1 MLRWARVLRAVRA
14 RVARVYASG
23 VVWARVARVVR
34 RRLLRMFSSD
44 IRLAWAGRARMA
56 CVQWSAGGM
65 KAPPSDSACVHL
77 ERLPCEAGRGRRC
90 GSSSTCSWLADN
102 GASGP
107 RTTDVICG
115 TGARLVG
122 GGGVGP
128 SPMCCP
134 GARGARLVVAN
145 HDVAGPARPRPD
157 QPGAAQPSPGEARPA
172 QPRPAQAA
180 RRSSP

>member
-1 MLRWARVLRAVRA
+1 ME
-14 RVARVYASG
+14 
-23 VVWARVARVVR
+23 
-34 RRLLRMFSSD
+34 
-44 IRLAWAGRARMA
+44 
-56 CVQWSAGGM
+56 
-65 KAPPSDSACVHL
+65 APPSDSACVHL

-128 SPMCCP
+128 RPMCFP

-180 RRSSP
+180 QRSSPEEKHHRLLNICSKTAYVLPPSQPEGASGGRGRGPGRYF

>member
-1 MLRWARVLRAVRA
+1 MQARP
-14 RVARVYASG
+14 SG
-23 VVWARVARVVR
+23 
-34 RRLLRMFSSD
+34 
-44 IRLAWAGRARMA
+44 
-56 CVQWSAGGM
+56 
-65 KAPPSDSACVHL
+65 SACVHL
-77 ERLPCEAGRGRRC
+77 GRLPCEAGRGRRC

-128 SPMCCP
+128 RPMCCP

-172 QPRPAQAA
+172 QASPGSPEVEPGGKTSPFVEYLLKNGLRLAA
-180 RRSSP
+180 LPTRRCLGAGRGGAFPLYKHSLCISFI